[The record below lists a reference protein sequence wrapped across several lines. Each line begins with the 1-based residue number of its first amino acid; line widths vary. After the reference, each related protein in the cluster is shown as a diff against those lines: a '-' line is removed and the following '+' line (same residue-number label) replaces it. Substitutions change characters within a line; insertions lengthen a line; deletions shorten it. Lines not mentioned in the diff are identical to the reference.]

1 MPYAPAVVT
10 DAVVEIPPLLVAAR
24 AASVRVAV
32 RSPSRLLGGPEIVR
46 GDAPPRARDDTP
58 PAPPRARRQNSASC
72 HSRYSLVFVFER
84 ALERVPLGSRAT
96 TREVLGVR
104 ARAVQLFHLE
114 NRLANILG
122 INSPFAAR
130 FSARTLAQAK
140 RLAHRERLAFRH
152 RRMRNIRRFRRRV
165 RRRVR
170 RATLLLFCRRRLR
183 GRPRRVRSGVSR
195 GVFRRRTGSFIAGR
209 VRRVRLPRNVRR
221 LIHLLRVL
229 RRFVQFSA
237 SARRFGR
244 SRVGCR
250 HPGVFSSRAFDVSD
264 GVPVLVRG
272 EENFSVG
279 VRSTEPLARH
289 DATGDGESDRAA
301 KLGEGHESV
310 PVEVRGS

>member
-1 MPYAPAVVT
+1 M
-10 DAVVEIPPLLVAAR
+10 
-24 AASVRVAV
+24 
-32 RSPSRLLGGPEIVR
+32 RSPSRLLGGPEPFAATLLRELETIR
-46 GDAPPRARDDTP
+46 LLRLLARDVKLGELP
-58 PAPPRARRQNSASC
+58 LAILPR
-72 HSRYSLVFVFER
+72 LVFER

-96 TREVLGVR
+96 TREVLSVR

-122 INSPFAAR
+122 INL
-130 FSARTLAQAK
+130 TLRRAFLRANALGAK

-229 RRFVQFSA
+229 RRFVQFLGERSSVRSLA
-237 SARRFGR
+237 GWVSPPRR
-244 SRVGCR
+244 
-250 HPGVFSSRAFDVSD
+250 VFFSRAFDVSD